1 MWPDEGVHF
10 HEQMF
15 LYAMLELEN
24 YTVKITNDGCVFL
37 RNLEE
42 FVAFSWQKNLDCLA
56 INYQKHAKIP
66 TEETKKERNLQPT
79 ESYNLLHS
87 NTLQLQ
93 KTYPKRDE
101 IFMVNSK

>member
-1 MWPDEGVHF
+1 MMV
-10 HEQMF
+10 
-15 LYAMLELEN
+15 
-24 YTVKITNDGCVFL
+24 VFFYGIL
-37 RNLEE
+37 RNLWL
-42 FVAFSWQKNLDCLA
+42 FHDKNFFECGCLA

-66 TEETKKERNLQPT
+66 TEKTKRERNLQPT

-93 KTYPKRDE
+93 ITYPKRDE